1 MRESKQAAKYRNI
14 ARIGG
19 DPIAERKRAKVAA
32 PTFSEAASTV
42 HSGRTWK
49 NVKHRDQW
57 ISSLK
62 VYVFPLLE
70 YRRVDDVTAAD
81 ILRILEPIWI
91 SKPETARRV
100 KQRIKAVMD
109 YAKAASWR
117 SVTIPSMESCRYYQ
131 SNLN

>member
-1 MRESKQAAKYRNI
+1 MGLGSYQLVSLKNAREQAAKYRNI

-70 YRRVDDVTAAD
+70 YRRVNCFD
-81 ILRILEPIWI
+81 
-91 SKPETARRV
+91 RV
-100 KQRIKAVMD
+100 R
-109 YAKAASWR
+109 
-117 SVTIPSMESCRYYQ
+117 
-131 SNLN
+131 